1 MIATYVYLLKTVG
14 YRFNNGFLFIN
25 NSFKKLV
32 WWQHIK
38 QYDLGRLGFLKSM
51 HNFFL
56 KTVVLSDNISISK
69 PLYNG
74 LKRL

>member
-14 YRFNNGFLFIN
+14 YRFNNGFIFIN
-25 NSFKKLV
+25 NSFKKLM

-38 QYDLGRLGFLKSM
+38 QYDLDRLGFLKSM
-51 HNFFL
+51 HDFFL
-56 KTVVLSDNISISK
+56 KTVVLLNTISIPK

-74 LKRL
+74 IQRL